1 MIELL
6 VILGLAVVGWLV
18 WKGKLKLKPI
28 GKTPENKQATPPQP
42 TASRAANSPSQ
53 PNTAS
58 PTTPIAQEI
67 ETPVEPPIQAPEPIA
82 EPAPQAPIVTAVTE
96 EPSTLTKEEP
106 AITIPED
113 SVLKRHYLAALQAE
127 KEALSNPYPTDS
139 VLRRHYETLHKIASP
154 QHSQAVDESAPS
166 QPEAAAQPA
175 SPVEAVRPEDSSVQ
189 TQDLEQLRREIAAEL
204 PTPPTDSVLK
214 RHYDSLLQTKL
225 QQRLASQ

>member
-42 TASRAANSPSQ
+42 VASRAANSPSQ
-53 PNTAS
+53 PDTAS

-82 EPAPQAPIVTAVTE
+82 EPAQQAPIVTAVTE
-96 EPSTLTKEEP
+96 EPSTPTKEEP
-106 AITIPED
+106 AIIIPED
-113 SVLKRHYLAALQAE
+113 SVLKRHYLAALQVE

-175 SPVEAVRPEDSSVQ
+175 SPVEAVLPEDSSVQ
-189 TQDLEQLRREIAAEL
+189 TQDLEQLRREILAEL

>member
-6 VILGLAVVGWLV
+6 IIVGLAVVGWLV

-42 TASRAANSPSQ
+42 ATSRAASAPSQ

-58 PTTPIAQEI
+58 PTTPITQEI

-96 EPSTLTKEEP
+96 EPRTLTKAAP
-106 AITIPED
+106 VITIPED

-154 QHSQAVDESAPS
+154 QHSQLVDESEAS
-166 QPEAAAQPA
+166 QPEAATQPA
-175 SPVEAVRPEDSSVQ
+175 SDAEAVLPEDSSVQ
-189 TQDLEQLRREIAAEL
+189 THDLDQLRREIAAEL

-225 QQRLASQ
+225 QQRLSAE